1 MSGAVTAPGM
11 ARRPRLAPLAIGA
24 GAALAALCLWA
35 AASGGV
41 GIPVARILAHP
52 FGEAGAGGLSPRE
65 AAVLAQ
71 IRLPRIVLAVFVGA
85 AVSTAGAA
93 LQGLFRNPL
102 ADPGL
107 IGVSGGAAFAAA
119 AAIVLGATGAFA
131 LPLAAFAGGA
141 GATALIFVLA
151 RANGAVSVSG
161 MLLVGIAINAL
172 SGAGIGLFSYLGTDI
187 QLRQISLWTL
197 GSLAGA
203 GWDTVLPAAALMSLG
218 TAGLLARARA
228 MDVFVLGEREAFAL
242 GLAPVRFT
250 VEVVLLAALAVGAS
264 VAAAGPIGFL
274 GLVVPHMARMVLG
287 PSHPRLMAAGLLLG
301 AAGLVAADTLART
314 LAMPAEFPVGLLL
327 SLGGAPFFLWL
338 LRRATRSG
346 GADA

>member
-1 MSGAVTAPGM
+1 MSGAALAPGT
-11 ARRPRLAPLAIGA
+11 ARRPALAPILALA
-24 GAALAALCLWA
+24 GAALAALCLLAATSGGVPIA
-35 AASGGV
+35 AAS
-41 GIPVARILAHP
+41 ILNQV
-52 FGEAGAGGLSPRE
+52 FGDAGAAGLSPRE
-65 AAVLAQ
+65 AAVLVQ
-71 IRLPRIVLAVFVGA
+71 IRLPRIVLAAFVGA
-85 AVSTAGAA
+85 AVASAGAA

-107 IGVSGGAAFAAA
+107 IGVSGGAAFATT
-119 AAIVLGATGAFA
+119 AAIVLGATGAFVV
-131 LPLAAFAGGA
+131 PFAAFAGGA
-141 GATALIFVLA
+141 AATAAIFGLA
-151 RANGAVSVSG
+151 RVNGVISAPA

-172 SGAGIGLFSYLGTDI
+172 SGAGIGLFSYIGTDI

-203 GWDTVLPAAALMSLG
+203 TWETVIPAAALMTVG
-218 TAGLLARARA
+218 TVGLLLRARA

-242 GLAPVRFT
+242 GLSPVRFT

-274 GLVVPHMARMVLG
+274 GLVVPHIARMSLG
-287 PSHPRLMAAGLLLG
+287 PSHPRLMCAGLLVG
-301 AAGLVAADTLART
+301 AAGLVGADTLART

-338 LRRATRSG
+338 LRRATRAG
-346 GADA
+346 GGHA